1 MAENTDEEP
10 IDNSANAQSENT
22 PEEITPLK
30 DTDIINPI
38 QESENMEVHAQE
50 LHKAPGHGWKH
61 YLFEFLMLFLAVF
74 CGFLAENF
82 REHRLEKERGN
93 QYVRSMIEDI
103 ISDSIKINQTLEF
116 TKKQQLGLDS
126 LSVLFDN
133 SPYNDSTIKKMYILM
148 LKYTMNDAN
157 VALTKRTVSQLKN
170 SGGMRL
176 ISDKISADE
185 ITKYTE
191 GAEDIEWQG
200 DFFKNIALNEII
212 KLNNQ
217 IFYLKYIKG
226 VTRKNIDS
234 FMMKA
239 PIKLVKNNENLLIE
253 YSNQLFFTSG
263 VLINYNNKLTN
274 FKAEIPKT
282 IEILK
287 KENHIK

>member
-1 MAENTDEEP
+1 MEDNTEGESLENKTNAEALNFSDKIIGPVETD
-10 IDNSANAQSENT
+10 N
-22 PEEITPLK
+22 ITPK
-30 DTDIINPI
+30 
-38 QESENMEVHAQE
+38 QETENIEVYDHAHQRE
-50 LHKAPGHGWKH
+50 KKGWKS
-61 YLFEFLMLFLAVF
+61 YTWEFLMLFLAVF
-74 CGFLAENF
+74 FGFLAQNF
-82 REHRLEKERGN
+82 LEHRLEKEKGN

-103 ISDSIKINQTLEF
+103 ISDSTKVNQTLEF
-116 TKKQQLGLDS
+116 TKKQQLALNS
-126 LSVLFDN
+126 LSALFDN
-133 SPYNDSTIKKMYILM
+133 PPYSDSTIKRMYILM

-157 VALTKRTVSQLKN
+157 VAFTKRTVSQLKN

-176 ISDKISADE
+176 ISNKISADE

-191 GAEDIEWQG
+191 GAEDIESQG
-200 DFFKNIALNEII
+200 EFFKNIALNEII
-212 KLNNQ
+212 KLNNK

-234 FMMKA
+234 FMMKT
-239 PIKLVKNNENLLIE
+239 PIKLANNNENLLIE

-287 KENHIK
+287 KENHIE